1 MYCLINFPHWNR
13 EILWRRSYVLS
24 STLIRPC
31 PGCSSDLCSL
41 VSYHTPFY
49 SFCSPPPPPALSGG
63 FPVSSSKGLCMC
75 LEHLSLSSS
84 ASRHL
89 LILFPISAQASY
101 PQISLFWLLWARQNL
116 LQALI
121 AEILPLGLSPLMFY
135 IFYYHNLKHNLYS
148 PLASRWAGILLCLP
162 AIGSPKLRKCLA
174 CSRCSI
180 TI

>member
-1 MYCLINFPHWNR
+1 MKKQKRPCHPC
-13 EILWRRSYVLS
+13 VLS

-31 PGCSSDLCSL
+31 PGCSCDLCSL
-41 VSYHTPFY
+41 VSYHAPSY
-49 SFCSPPPPPALSGG
+49 SFCFFSSGG

-75 LEHLSLSSS
+75 CSPCLEHPSLSST
-84 ASRHL
+84 SRHL
-89 LILFPISAQASY
+89 LILFPISTQASY
-101 PQISLFWLLWARQNL
+101 PRKSLLWPLWAGQNL

-121 AEILPLGLSPLMFY
+121 AEILPLDLSPLTFY
-135 IFYYHNLKHNLYS
+135 SFYCHNLKHHLYS

-162 AIGSPKLRKCLA
+162 TIGSPELRKCLA